1 MRTKKDYLSFLETD
15 LKGDAWVL
23 SSWQI
28 CCQQEYPVAMFQI
41 NLLNPRFL
49 DFVMKLQDIL
59 NHCFVK

>member
-28 CCQQEYPVAMFQI
+28 CFQQEYPVEMFQI
-41 NLLNPRFL
+41 NLLNP
-49 DFVMKLQDIL
+49 
-59 NHCFVK
+59 